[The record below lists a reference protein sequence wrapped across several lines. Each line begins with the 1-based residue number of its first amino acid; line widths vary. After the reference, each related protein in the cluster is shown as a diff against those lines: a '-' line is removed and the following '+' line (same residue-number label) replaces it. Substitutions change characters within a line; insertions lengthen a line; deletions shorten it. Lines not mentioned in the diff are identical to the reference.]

1 VPLLSCYHRRR
12 VALAVAAA
20 LVPAIAGAAASQAE
34 VQINLCSDAAQV
46 TRALALHPQ
55 DKPVTVWLFDT
66 ATLDLHREALRLR
79 LREQGRRSE
88 LTLKMGVQD
97 CMRID
102 AARLRPGGK
111 CEADL
116 HGDTLDDVVSLSR
129 PLDARQRATLLPVD
143 SAAAPLAVALDA
155 LLSPAQRQALAANRQ
170 GALPAALRPLGPSTV
185 QNYRRAGE
193 PYIVEVW
200 TLPVGERFIELSQKL
215 PRSQA
220 LARRDELLAQL
231 RSAGIDVC
239 ADQSS
244 QALRKLQ
251 TMLAAPR

>member
-155 LLSPAQRQALAANRQ
+155 LLW
-170 GALPAALRPLGPSTV
+170 PSTV
-185 QNYRRAGE
+185 QSYRRAGE

-200 TLPVGERFIELSQKL
+200 TLPAGERFIELSQKL

-231 RSAGIDVC
+231 RSAGIEVC